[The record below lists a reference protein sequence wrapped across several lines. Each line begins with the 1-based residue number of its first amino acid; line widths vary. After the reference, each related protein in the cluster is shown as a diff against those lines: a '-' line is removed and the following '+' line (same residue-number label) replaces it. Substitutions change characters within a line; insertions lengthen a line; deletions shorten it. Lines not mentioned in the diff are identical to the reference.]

1 MRQLY
6 PVAKGCDL
14 EAAGKGQIYLFRVTL
29 SKGQI
34 RWFSLVEWLAAV
46 RTIEHLVGEGY
57 TIDVYGLPH
66 EPKDDDAIAALL
78 R

>member
-1 MRQLY
+1 MRQLH

-14 EAAGKGQIYLFRVTL
+14 EAAGEGQVYLFRVTFGE
-29 SKGQI
+29 GQI
-34 RWFSLVEWLAAV
+34 RWFSLVEWMAAV
-46 RTIEHLVGEGY
+46 RTIEYLVGEGY